1 MRAHL
6 GDWEASAERL
16 QQAASRCPAQAGGV
30 EQLGDGKRKAAGIAL
45 RAD

>member
-16 QQAASRCPAQAGGV
+16 QQAASRCSGPPRTA
-30 EQLGDGKRKAAGIAL
+30 AAGL
-45 RAD
+45 R